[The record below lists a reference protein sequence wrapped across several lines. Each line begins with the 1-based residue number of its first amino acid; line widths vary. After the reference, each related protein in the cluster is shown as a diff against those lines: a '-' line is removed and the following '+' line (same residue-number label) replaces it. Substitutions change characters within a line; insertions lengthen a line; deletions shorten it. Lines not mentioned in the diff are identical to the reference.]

1 MVHYQGDMMNR
12 IPPNPIPFDW
22 EEISPNVYRAK
33 TIGGWIVFIN
43 ENGMVFIPDPLHEW
57 EIK

>member
-1 MVHYQGDMMNR
+1 MNR

-22 EEISPNVYRAK
+22 EEINHNVYRAK
-33 TIGGWIVFIN
+33 TIGGWIVCIN